1 MLAEDMGLCFVVGG
15 GLWRLRSRISATN
28 KVRCLSSGGWV
39 SRASGSGRQD
49 RPERGAGGGRSEDG
63 SSRGSWNRSDRTGRG
78 PRGSGSGGGGGG
90 GGRSWDKSGDS
101 GRTSGGWNR
110 SEKRSGRPEFG
121 RSGDSRR
128 GGDLDEWKS
137 ERGRSSG
144 RSGDSRRG
152 REFDQWKSEKG
163 RSGGGRDRSEAGNR
177 SPRFDG
183 EKSGDARRGNQD
195 DEWYAPRAFNERR
208 ERTDEEEL
216 SELQVALRSGN
227 DFVFGANPVLAALQ
241 CKRRNLMYALWVAD
255 SATTRDRSEAK
266 QIFELASRLDIEVKQ
281 RSKGDLNAMSGNR
294 PHQGFVLESS
304 PLEMVPITQLDKTEE
319 GFPLWLALDEV
330 TDPMNF
336 GALTRSA
343 LFLRTA
349 GIVVSEKN
357 CCSLTPTAS
366 KASSG
371 ALEVLPIHSAKNLP
385 AFLNKCSENGW
396 RILGAH
402 LHPNSKDV
410 KQFQLDQPTVLVVGS
425 EGTGLRTNVLN
436 CCDEYVQIGG
446 GSVGTVDSLNVSV
459 ASGILLHHF
468 LG

>member
-1 MLAEDMGLCFVVGG
+1 MFAEDMGMGFVVGG
-15 GLWRLRSRISATN
+15 GLCGLPLRISATN
-28 KVRCLSSGGWV
+28 KVRCLASGGWGM
-39 SRASGSGRQD
+39 RASGSGRQD
-49 RPERGAGGGRSEDG
+49 KPDRGAGRGRSEDG
-63 SSRGSWNRSDRTGRG
+63 SSRGSWNRSDRRG
-78 PRGSGSGGGGGG
+78 PRGSGSSGD
-90 GGRSWDKSGDS
+90 GGRSWERSGDS
-101 GRTSGGWNR
+101 GRLGAGWNR

-128 GGDLDEWKS
+128 GGELDEWKS

-152 REFDQWKSEKG
+152 GEFNQWKAEKR
-163 RSGGGRDRSEAGNR
+163 RSGGGRNRAEDGNR

-183 EKSGDARRGNQD
+183 ARSGDATRGNQD
-195 DEWYAPRAFNERR
+195 DEWYAPRAFDERR

-216 SELQVALRSGN
+216 SELQLALRSGN

-255 SATTRDRSEAK
+255 SATTRDRIEAK
-266 QIFELASRLDIEVKQ
+266 QILELASKLHIEVKN

-402 LHPNSKDV
+402 LHPDSKDV